1 MLVEKMTKV
10 NQINLWEDALLDES
24 QESPFDFMRE
34 QGEVLREQTQGRLWG
49 EVKFFIGNDE
59 ITYHH
64 FEIISEALE
73 DYRCL
78 LLRTAHAK
86 HIFPLYIYDYSQ
98 SDEALQP
105 SYKYVTETRR
115 KPVDPFISELRTIE
129 TTHEVKVKNTKGK
142 FFAPPPDFEADDFN
156 KFVNHFARILK
167 SNGTRAIVQSLL
179 LQSHRQAD
187 F

>member
-1 MLVEKMTKV
+1 MTKI
-10 NQINLWEDALLDES
+10 NQINLWEDALLNES
-24 QESPFDFMRE
+24 QQSPFDFMRE

-64 FEIISEALE
+64 FEIVSETLE

-78 LLRTAHAK
+78 LVQTAHAK
-86 HIFPLYIYDYSQ
+86 HVFPLYIYDFSR
-98 SDEALQP
+98 SDEALKP
-105 SYKYVTETRR
+105 SHRYVTEKRR
-115 KPVDPFISELRTIE
+115 SGAGAFFETIE
-129 TTHEVKVKNTKGK
+129 TTETVAVKNTEGK
-142 FFAPPPDFEADDFN
+142 YFAPPPNFMADDFSE
-156 KFVNHFARILK
+156 FVNYFARILK

-179 LQSHRQAD
+179 LQSRNQAG